1 MSITQ
6 VCVLHSLIAWSAV
19 TFGGSPS
26 DIVERT
32 LPLAGLTV
40 QAVGWIGRLYF
51 IADSLI
57 DSRRAERNA
66 GTVELRRAFG
76 FANLRVKNRQM

>member
-32 LPLAGLTV
+32 LPLAGLAVQTV
-40 QAVGWIGRLYF
+40 RRICRLNF
-51 IADSLI
+51 IVNGLI
-57 DSRRAERNA
+57 DTSGTERKA
-66 GTVELRRAFG
+66 RTAVHRCAFAP
-76 FANLRVKNRQM
+76 ANLGVKNRQV